1 MIGWRNWRNDLK
13 TKTIVLGLLAC
24 TFTCAA
30 ASEQI
35 EGEPIASKNW
45 LVLDDVAYLIYE
57 DIDID
62 FSNQEVL
69 ALNNDINNCTQFNS
83 DPPLNSSQFSL
94 VTDSQEIGLVGNVTY
109 DLRRKAIILN
119 SQTADLICDGG
130 FEFDRIYFGD
140 FD

>member
-1 MIGWRNWRNDLK
+1 MK
-13 TKTIVLGLLAC
+13 TKTFVLGLLAC
-24 TFTCAA
+24 TFTHAA
-30 ASEQI
+30 PSEHT

-57 DIDID
+57 DINID

-83 DPPLNSSQFSL
+83 DPPFNTGLFTL
-94 VTDSQEIGLVGNVTY
+94 VTDTQEIGLIGDVSY
-109 DLRRKAIILN
+109 DLGRKAIILT
-119 SQTADLICDGG
+119 SQTGDLICDGA